1 MPKILFV
8 CHGNICRSPAAQMV
22 LRNMMPEVQVD
33 SAATTYEEVG
43 NGLYPP
49 MRRALERRGIPIV
62 PHTARRTSIAD
73 YQKYDYIIGMDAE
86 NRDNLRWIYHGDPD
100 HKVSLQMEWAGK
112 SCEVSDPWYTRD
124 FDKALDDIEVGCR
137 AVAETLKKR
146 KAE

>member
-1 MPKILFV
+1 MVTILFI

-22 LRNMMPEVQVD
+22 LQYMMPEVQVD
-33 SAATTYEEVG
+33 SAATTCEEVG

-49 MRRALERRGIPIV
+49 MCRALERRGIPIV
-62 PHTARRTSIAD
+62 PHTARRTNMAD

-86 NRDNLRWIYHGDPD
+86 NRDDLRWIYHGDPD
-100 HKVSLQMEWAGK
+100 HKVSLLMEWAGK

-137 AVAETLKKR
+137 AVAEALRKR